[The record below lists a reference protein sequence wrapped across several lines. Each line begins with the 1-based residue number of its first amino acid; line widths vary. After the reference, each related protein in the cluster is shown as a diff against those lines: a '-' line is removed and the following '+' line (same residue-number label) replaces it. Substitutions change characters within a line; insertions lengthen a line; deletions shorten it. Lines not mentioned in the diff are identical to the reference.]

1 MCGGA
6 STQNYSIE
14 CSFVVK
20 KFNIIKDGKPEE
32 EKSKIISKEYKTLK
46 IIWKNS
52 EDYLELKDAKK
63 IQVLNSECLK
73 YK

>member
-32 EKSKIISKEYKTLK
+32 EKSKIISKEYKNSKNYLEELRRLFGVERCQ
-46 IIWKNS
+46 KNS
-52 EDYLELKDAKK
+52 SFE
-63 IQVLNSECLK
+63 
-73 YK
+73 